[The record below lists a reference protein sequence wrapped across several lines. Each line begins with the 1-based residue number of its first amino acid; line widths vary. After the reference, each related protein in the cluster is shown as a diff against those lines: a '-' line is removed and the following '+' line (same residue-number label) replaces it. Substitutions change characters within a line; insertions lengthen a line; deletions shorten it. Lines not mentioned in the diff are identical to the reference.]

1 MNNSSPI
8 NDQADAIR
16 WLLENRRPEVTP
28 EKALRIL
35 RLVLHDDPAAQQTLD
50 ALAQEIA
57 A

>member
-1 MNNSSPI
+1 MNSSSPI

-50 ALAQEIA
+50 ALAQEIVA
-57 A
+57 

>member
-35 RLVLHDDPAAQQTLD
+35 RLVRARPAGGSRPGTGAETRRGQ
-50 ALAQEIA
+50 
-57 A
+57 

>member
-1 MNNSSPI
+1 MNSSSPI

-35 RLVLHDDPAAQQTLD
+35 RLVLHEDLAAQQTLD